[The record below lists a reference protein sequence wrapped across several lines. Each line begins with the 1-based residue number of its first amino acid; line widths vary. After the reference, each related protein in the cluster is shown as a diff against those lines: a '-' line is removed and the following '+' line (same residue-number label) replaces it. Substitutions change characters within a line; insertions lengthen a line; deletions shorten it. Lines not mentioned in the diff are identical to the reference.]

1 MYKRQIVIIV
11 ITCVIY
17 TYSLLHG
24 FKGISVLANAC
35 IYLFFGLLIYVLLF
49 GGQTKYIVETGF
61 SALGRM
67 IQNFFSLA
75 TATDPQ
81 RTTSFPQNWTIY
93 YWAYWMVWCVAAP
106 FFIGNISRGRTA
118 VSYTH
123 LVAVDLVLNNRLSL
137 ANKLLAVYPVSLL
150 GYGKFAGTYS
160 GLGNATADNGYVL
173 LLSLIHI

>member
-1 MYKRQIVIIV
+1 MAKIINTLFGVQLNETAVTIVIIV

-67 IQNFFSLA
+67 IQNFFSKEWVEHRKLVQA
-75 TATDPQ
+75 FEKVVGA
-81 RTTSFPQNWTIY
+81 FYI
-93 YWAYWMVWCVAAP
+93 
-106 FFIGNISRGRTA
+106 FF
-118 VSYTH
+118 
-123 LVAVDLVLNNRLSL
+123 
-137 ANKLLAVYPVSLL
+137 LL
-150 GYGKFAGTYS
+150 
-160 GLGNATADNGYVL
+160 
-173 LLSLIHI
+173 